1 MAEVRSSTGV
11 TWDGQTAE
19 SLAVVCGVPRVELL
33 TETDSTLDI
42 AHALAAEGAAS
53 GTLVLADAQR
63 AGRGRQGRSW
73 SSAPGRG
80 VWLTL
85 VERSIERASLDVL
98 SLRVGLFAAESLDVM
113 AGDRVLIKWPNDLV
127 VRAGKVAGILAETKW
142 SGSSPGWVAVG
153 VGVNVLPPVDMPGAA
168 GMPAGV
174 RRLDVL
180 RAVVSA
186 VRAAAGSPGH
196 LTPGELHRYQRR
208 DALAGRALIQP
219 ARGRAA
225 GIVADGSLA
234 IATDAG
240 RQYFRAG
247 TVELAKDKE
256 RS

>member
-1 MAEVRSSTGV
+1 MAEVRSPAQA
-11 TWDGQTAE
+11 TWDGHTAE
-19 SLAVVCGVPRVELL
+19 SLRVFCGVPRVELL
-33 TETDSTLDI
+33 AETDSTLDV
-42 AHALAAEGAAS
+42 AHAIAAEGAAS

-85 VERSIERASLDVL
+85 VERSLERASLDVL
-98 SLRVGLFAAESLDVM
+98 SLRVGLFAAESLDAM
-113 AGDRVLIKWPNDLV
+113 AGERVRVKWPNDLV
-127 VRAGKVAGILAETKW
+127 LRAGKVAGILSETKW
-142 SGSSPGWVAVG
+142 SGPSPGWVAIG

-174 RRLDVL
+174 RRIDVL
-180 RAVVSA
+180 GAVVGA
-186 VRAAAGSPGH
+186 VRAAAGSLGH
-196 LTPGELHRYQRR
+196 LTSDELRRYQER
-208 DALAGRALIQP
+208 DALAGRTLVQP
-219 ARGRAA
+219 APGQAA
-225 GIVADGSLA
+225 GISADGSFA
-234 IATDAG
+234 IATAAG